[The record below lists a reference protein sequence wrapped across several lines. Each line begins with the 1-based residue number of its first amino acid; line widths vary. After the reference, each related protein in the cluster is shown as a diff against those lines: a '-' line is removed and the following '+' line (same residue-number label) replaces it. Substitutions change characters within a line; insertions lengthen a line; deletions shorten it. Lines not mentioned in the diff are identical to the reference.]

1 MTNTWALVGIIL
13 LGGLIQGTAGFGLG
27 LFSMGV
33 LVMLV
38 SVGEAVV
45 IVSIASLVSTMLN
58 WWTVRE
64 SLSWREMWPI
74 FVTSLP
80 TTALG
85 IHALCN
91 LDSGI
96 LQLGIAVM
104 ILAGCAVALW
114 PSRTTRIHS
123 PFPWAY
129 IAGSI
134 GGLFG
139 GALNMGGPPIVLY
152 TLLRGWEKSKAKSI
166 MATYFFMIGT
176 LRLVLLITTGVAT
189 RELLME
195 SVFIVPASLIA
206 SYVGT
211 RIFDHMSTRIF
222 RYAATAILVGL
233 AIKIIAT

>member
-1 MTNTWALVGIIL
+1 MLVGIIL

-33 LVMLV
+33 LVMFV

-58 WWTVRE
+58 WWTVRD
-64 SLSWREMWPI
+64 SLSWHEMWPI
-74 FVTSLP
+74 FATSLP

-85 IHALCN
+85 IYALCN

-96 LQLGIAVM
+96 LEIGIAIM

-114 PSRTTRIHS
+114 PSRTTRIRDA
-123 PFPWAY
+123 FPWAY

-166 MATYFFMIGT
+166 MATYFLMIGT
-176 LRLVLLITTGVAT
+176 LRLVLLITAGVAT
-189 RELLME
+189 EELLIQ
-195 SVFIVPASLIA
+195 SIFIVPASLVA

-211 RIFDHMSTRIF
+211 CIFDHMSTRVF
-222 RYAATAILVGL
+222 RYAATVILVGL
-233 AIKIIAT
+233 AIKIVAT